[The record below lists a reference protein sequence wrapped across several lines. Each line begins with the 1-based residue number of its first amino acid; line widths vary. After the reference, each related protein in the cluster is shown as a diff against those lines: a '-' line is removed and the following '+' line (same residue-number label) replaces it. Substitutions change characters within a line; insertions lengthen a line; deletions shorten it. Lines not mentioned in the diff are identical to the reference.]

1 MSEEKLGQH
10 YLAALNEAFPGVVL
24 DHAWQ
29 TKDQLT
35 VTVKVNYLPE
45 VVEFLYYKQGGWLS
59 VLFGNDE
66 RKLNAVVQILEL
78 TFDFGLLLFSLLNVG
93 EDFLILGIHAKL
105 LSFNRR
111 VFRRRRNAA
120 ANRKS

>member
-66 RKLNAVVQILEL
+66 RKLNVITPFITCCRWRRAP
-78 TFDFGLLLFSLLNVG
+78 SVG
-93 EDFLILGIHAKL
+93 
-105 LSFNRR
+105 
-111 VFRRRRNAA
+111 
-120 ANRKS
+120 